1 MLILEAY
8 SYAYYI
14 DATDAGVLIPD
25 ARQYGTL
32 ILEAYWF
39 AYIRIPRL
47 ILAAIQRGC
56 PYL

>member
-14 DATDAGVLIPD
+14 DAIDACVLIPD